1 MAKFCELGVESDSII
16 GKGIEIEELF
26 GRRLLIEKVLIQPTK
41 FPGKNSSGLR
51 MQMQVVLAT
60 FNEAADKD
68 GDFFTKNPD
77 GTPIGERRS
86 CFTGSDILIGA
97 IQKAET
103 NLPIINKGRTEK
115 GLPPIK
121 LFPMDTTIVK
131 VGKCFQFT

>member
-1 MAKFCELGVESDSII
+1 MSKFCELGVESDSII

-26 GRRLLIEKVLIQPTK
+26 GRRVLIEKVLIQPTK

-103 NLPIINKGRTEK
+103 NLPILNKGRTEK

>member
-26 GRRLLIEKVLIQPTK
+26 GRRVLIEKVLIQPTK

-86 CFTGSDILIGA
+86 CFTESDILIGA

>member
-26 GRRLLIEKVLIQPTK
+26 GRRVLIEKVLIQPTK

>member
-26 GRRLLIEKVLIQPTK
+26 GRRVLIEKVLIQPTK

-60 FNEAADKD
+60 FNEAADND